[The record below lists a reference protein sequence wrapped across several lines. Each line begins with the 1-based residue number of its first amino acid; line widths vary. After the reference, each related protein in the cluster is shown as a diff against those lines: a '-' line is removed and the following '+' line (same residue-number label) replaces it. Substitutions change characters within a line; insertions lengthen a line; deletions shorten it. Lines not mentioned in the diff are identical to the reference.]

1 MEKPNSPKLSPLEER
16 IKDMSEA
23 EQKVL
28 LKQLDSPDVKR
39 KTYDH
44 KFSRKRAR
52 IGVISDTHIGHEEF
66 KEDLL
71 LRAFKYF
78 EKQKV
83 DGIYHAGDILEGMS
97 GRPGHIYELDKVGLT
112 AQLNYAA
119 DLFSQTDLPI
129 YGITGNH
136 DQWYMKKGDAG
147 ADVGLML
154 EDKIDNF
161 HYLGMNEA
169 DVQLGDDVTMRLF
182 HGNDGSAYA
191 ISYKMQKLIES
202 MPEKERPQIIFSGH
216 YHKAMSMYS
225 RGTYGFE
232 AGTICGQSEFMRG
245 KKIPAHVGF
254 WTADIYMK
262 KGGGIERVSST
273 FINE

>member
-1 MEKPNSPKLSPLEER
+1 MENPNSPKPTPLEER

-28 LKQLDSPDVKR
+28 LKQLGNPDMRR

-44 KFSRKRAR
+44 AFSRKRKR

-66 KEDLL
+66 KEELL

-97 GRPGHIYELDKVGLT
+97 GRPGHVYELDKVGLT

-147 ADVGLML
+147 ADVGQML
-154 EDKIDNF
+154 EDKIENF

-169 DVQLGDDVTMRLF
+169 DVILGDDVKMRLF

-254 WTADIYMK
+254 WAADIYMK
-262 KGGGIERVSST
+262 KGGGIERVTST